1 MNTTSNHPP
10 PTNKRKRQ
18 TFGPN
23 VHIHAFNF
31 SEPKGLAEVMC
42 IKPELHDE
50 KTLKEWID
58 GVILDDFI
66 IRGSTSKFTTLEKYK
81 KLAVPILL
89 KMMRLV
95 QNYEIEIFKYSDF
108 QKIIRKASLG
118 ECFSE
123 AESDDEDSP
132 TDDEDEDV

>member
-1 MNTTSNHPP
+1 MSTTSNHL
-10 PTNKRKRQ
+10 KRKRQ
-18 TFGPN
+18 TFGTN
-23 VHIHAFNF
+23 VHIRARNA
-31 SEPKGLAEVMC
+31 EAEKQEREVMC
-42 IKPELHDE
+42 IIPGIHDE
-50 KTLKEWID
+50 KHLKEWID
-58 GVILDDFI
+58 SVILDDFI
-66 IRGSTSKFTTLEKYK
+66 LRGSTSKFTCLEKYK

-89 KMMRLV
+89 KMMKCV
-95 QNYEIEIFKYSDF
+95 ENYEIEIFKYSDF